1 MYIDCPAHS
10 TWVTEPG
17 MPLSF
22 RWSLRYPRWTADQ
35 TGKETP
41 PIILVSDHGS
51 ETQQALEWPQVLEVL
66 AAQAHSASGAELCRR
81 LPLEDTLDLAQRRMQ
96 ETTEMLE
103 LSHAPVP
110 FPAVQFE
117 DSSQALHKA
126 EKGGVLDL
134 KTLRDLS
141 VLIHVAGAIRRCLA
155 ANQQTAPALFA
166 YDTSLPDLSELRR
179 EIDRC
184 VSEEG
189 EMLAQASP
197 ALADALRVAQGL
209 KQRIRRRVENM
220 VASSRYRELLQE
232 PYYAQRENRYVL
244 PVKAERQHDLPGIVH
259 DMSASGATVFMEPR
273 ELTDLNNDMK
283 VAELQVTREINRLLK
298 ELTGLVVERLRDLR
312 TLLHVLT
319 GLDCI
324 GAKAR
329 LSVRMNGTPVR
340 LNTDGHVRL
349 WKARHPLL
357 LLTKEQVVAND
368 VMFER
373 DSAVLVI
380 SGPNT
385 GGKTVLLKLL
395 GLCSLMVRGGLHLPC
410 GDGSEMA
417 FFEDTFADIGDA
429 QDLTKD
435 LSSFSAHIRKLIALL
450 KSIESRTGESPHTL
464 VLLDEVISSTDPAEG
479 AALAEALLR
488 RFAALNLKVA
498 VTTHY
503 NSLKTLALSTPGF
516 LNASLEFDVNTL
528 APTYRFI
535 PGIPGGS
542 SALDIAGRLGM
553 APSILDEA
561 LGLVHREDRQLDH
574 IFADLQ
580 RTHQALQEEWE
591 QARTQRE
598 SADREAAEA
607 RTIAERLRSTEREEI
622 RKMKKTF
629 REALANAR
637 AEIRRITESL
647 QRRQTWTHA
656 QEAQHRLQRVEDSMN
671 QHTRPTLETVPVECL
686 EEGDMVE
693 IANLDTLGRLLE
705 KPEGKKTVRVQVG
718 AAEMSV
724 HVERLVGIGKGE
736 GISETVVQSAQ
747 PVPRSS
753 KPDRPDEGAQ
763 AGATASALAG
773 IDLRGHTAE
782 EALEQLTAQLDQ
794 AMLRNVKSV
803 RIIHGHGTGKLKA
816 AIRQFLAQSAYVT
829 TFRPG
834 AREEGGDGVTI
845 AELL

>member
-1 MYIDCPAHS
+1 MSNHN
-10 TWVTEPG
+10 
-17 MPLSF
+17 
-22 RWSLRYPRWTADQ
+22 
-35 TGKETP
+35 
-41 PIILVSDHGS
+41 S
-51 ETQQALEWPQVLEVL
+51 ETQQVLEWPQVLEVL
-66 AAQAHSASGAELCRR
+66 AAQAHSALGAELCRR
-81 LPLEDTLDLAQRRMQ
+81 LPLEDTLELAQRRMQ
-96 ETTEMLE
+96 ETTDMLE
-103 LSHAPVP
+103 LHHAPVP

-134 KTLRDLS
+134 HTLRDLS
-141 VLIHVAGAIRRCLA
+141 VLIHVAGAVRRCLVV
-155 ANQQTAPALFA
+155 NQQTVPALFSYYA
-166 YDTSLPDLSELRR
+166 SLPDLSELRE

-184 VSEEG
+184 VSAEG
-189 EMLAQASP
+189 EMLGQASS
-197 ALADALRVAQGL
+197 ALHDALRLAQGL

-244 PVKAERQHDLPGIVH
+244 PIKAERQHDLPGIVH
-259 DMSASGATVFMEPR
+259 DMSASGATVFLEPR
-273 ELTDLNNDMK
+273 ELIDLNNEIK
-283 VAELQVTREINRLLK
+283 VAELQVTREINRILQ
-298 ELTGLVVERLRDLR
+298 ELTNRVVEHLQDLR
-312 TLLHVLT
+312 SLLHVLT
-319 GLDCI
+319 TLDGI

-329 LSVRMNGTPVR
+329 LSARMNGTPVG

-349 WKARHPLL
+349 WNARHPLL
-357 LLTKEQVVAND
+357 PLSKEQVVPND
-368 VMFER
+368 VMFEK

-410 GDGSEMA
+410 RDGSEMA
-417 FFEDTFADIGDA
+417 FFEETFADIGDA

-435 LSSFSAHIRKLIALL
+435 LSSFSAHIRKLIGLL
-450 KSIESRTGESPHTL
+450 KSIEHRTGGGSPHTL

-488 RFAALNLKVA
+488 RFAELNLKVV

-553 APSILDEA
+553 DPSILAHA
-561 LGLVHREDRQLDH
+561 LSLVHQEDRQLDH

-580 RTHQALQEEWE
+580 HTHQELKEERE
-591 QARTQRE
+591 EARTQRE
-598 SADREAAEA
+598 SADRDATEAHA
-607 RTIAERLRSTEREEI
+607 IAERLRSTEREEI
-622 RKMKKTF
+622 KKMKKKF
-629 REALANAR
+629 REELATAR

-647 QRRQTWTHA
+647 HRQRTWTHA
-656 QEAQHRLQRVEDSMN
+656 QEAQHQLQRVEDSVS
-671 QHTRPTLETVPVECL
+671 QHTRASLETVPVESL
-686 EEGDMVE
+686 EEGDIVE

-705 KPEGKKTVRVQVG
+705 KPQGKKSVRVQVG
-718 AAEMSV
+718 ESEMSV
-724 HVERLVGIGKGE
+724 HVDRLVGLGKGE
-736 GISETVVQSAQ
+736 RIPDAVSRPAQSA
-747 PVPRSS
+747 PRSS
-753 KPDRPDEGAQ
+753 KPGRLVSNENAPSGSTSS
-763 AGATASALAG
+763 GFAG
-773 IDLRGHTAE
+773 IDLRGQTAE
-782 EALEQLTAQLDQ
+782 EALEQLTSQLDQ
-794 AMLRNVKSV
+794 ALLRNAKSV

-829 TFRPG
+829 AFRPG
-834 AREEGGDGVTI
+834 AKEEGGDGVTM
-845 AELL
+845 AELT

>member
-1 MYIDCPAHS
+1 M
-10 TWVTEPG
+10 
-17 MPLSF
+17 
-22 RWSLRYPRWTADQ
+22 
-35 TGKETP
+35 
-41 PIILVSDHGS
+41 SDYGS

-81 LPLEDTLDLAQRRMQ
+81 LPLEDKLALAQRRMQ

-117 DSSQALHKA
+117 DSSQALYKA

-141 VLIHVAGAIRRCLA
+141 VLIHVAGAIRRCLS
-155 ANQQTAPALFA
+155 ANQQAVPALFA
-166 YDTSLPDLSELRR
+166 YDASLPDLSGLRR

-189 EMLAQASP
+189 EMLSQASP
-197 ALADALRVAQGL
+197 VLADALRVAQGL

-244 PVKAERQHDLPGIVH
+244 PIKAERQHDLPGIVH

-273 ELTDLNNDMK
+273 ELIDLNNEMK
-283 VAELQVTREINRLLK
+283 VAELQVAREINRLLK
-298 ELTGLVVERLRDLR
+298 ELTGLVVEHLHDLR

-319 GLDCI
+319 DLDCI

-329 LSVRMNGTPVR
+329 LSVRMNGAPVR

-417 FFEDTFADIGDA
+417 FFEDIFADIGDA

-450 KSIESRTGESPHTL
+450 KSIESRTGGESPHTL

-503 NSLKTLALSTPGF
+503 NSLKTLALSMSGF
-516 LNASLEFDVNTL
+516 LNASLEFDVKTL

-553 APSILDEA
+553 DPSILDEA

-580 RTHQALQEEWE
+580 HTHQVLKEELE
-591 QARTQRE
+591 QARTQRKN
-598 SADREAAEA
+598 ADHEAAEA
-607 RTIAERLRSTEREEI
+607 RTIAERLRSTEREET
-622 RKMKKTF
+622 RKMKKRF
-629 REALANAR
+629 REELANAR
-637 AEIRRITESL
+637 VEIRRITESL
-647 QRRQTWTHA
+647 QRQRTWTQA
-656 QEAQHRLQRVEDSMN
+656 QEAQHRLQRVEDSMT
-671 QHTRPTLETVPVECL
+671 QHTRTTLETVPVESL
-686 EEGDMVE
+686 EEGDIVE
-693 IANLDTLGRLLE
+693 IANLDALGRLLE

-736 GISETVVQSAQ
+736 GISEMVTQSTQ

-753 KPDRPDEGAQ
+753 KPGRPNEGAQ
-763 AGATASALAG
+763 AGAMASGFAG

-782 EALEQLTAQLDQ
+782 EALEKLTMQLDQ
-794 AMLRNVKSV
+794 ALLRNAKIV
-803 RIIHGHGTGKLKA
+803 RIVHGHGTGKLKA
-816 AIRQFLAQSAYVT
+816 AIRQYLERSAYVT
-829 TFRPG
+829 AFRPG
-834 AREEGGDGVTI
+834 AQEEGGDGVTM
-845 AELL
+845 AELT

>member
-1 MYIDCPAHS
+1 M
-10 TWVTEPG
+10 
-17 MPLSF
+17 
-22 RWSLRYPRWTADQ
+22 
-35 TGKETP
+35 
-41 PIILVSDHGS
+41 SDHIS
-51 ETQQALEWPQVLEVL
+51 ETQQVLEWPQVLEVL
-66 AAQAHSASGAELCRR
+66 AAQAHSALGAELCRR
-81 LPLEDTLDLAQRRMQ
+81 LPLEDTLELAQRRMQ
-96 ETTEMLE
+96 ETTDMLE
-103 LSHAPVP
+103 LHHAPVP

-117 DSSQALHKA
+117 DSSQALQKA

-141 VLIHVAGAIRRCLA
+141 VLIHVAGAVRRCLVV
-155 ANQQTAPALFA
+155 NQQTVPALFSYYA
-166 YDTSLPDLSELRR
+166 SLPDLSELRE

-184 VSEEG
+184 VSADG
-189 EMLAQASP
+189 EMLGQASP
-197 ALADALRVAQGL
+197 ALHDALRLAQGL

-244 PVKAERQHDLPGIVH
+244 PIKAERQHDLPGIVH
-259 DMSASGATVFMEPR
+259 DMSASGATVFLEPR
-273 ELTDLNNDMK
+273 ELIDLNNEIK
-283 VAELQVTREINRLLK
+283 VAELQVTREINRILQ
-298 ELTGLVVERLRDLR
+298 ELTNRVVEHLQDLR
-312 TLLHVLT
+312 SLLHVLT
-319 GLDCI
+319 TLDCI

-329 LSVRMNGTPVR
+329 LSARMNGTPVG

-349 WKARHPLL
+349 WNARHPLL
-357 LLTKEQVVAND
+357 PLTKEQVVPND
-368 VMFER
+368 VIFEK
-373 DSAVLVI
+373 DFAVLVI

-395 GLCSLMVRGGLHLPC
+395 GLCSLMVRGGIHLPC

-417 FFEDTFADIGDA
+417 FFEETFADIGDA

-435 LSSFSAHIRKLIALL
+435 LSSFSAHIRKLIGLL
-450 KSIESRTGESPHTL
+450 KNIEHRTGGGSPHTL

-488 RFAALNLKVA
+488 RFADLNLKVV

-553 APSILDEA
+553 DPSILAHA
-561 LGLVHREDRQLDH
+561 LSLVHQEDRQLDH

-580 RTHQALQEEWE
+580 HTHQELKEERE
-591 QARTQRE
+591 VARTQRE
-598 SADREAAEA
+598 NADRDATEAHAI
-607 RTIAERLRSTEREEI
+607 TERLRSVEREEI
-622 RKMKKTF
+622 KKMKKKF
-629 REALANAR
+629 REELATAR

-647 QRRQTWTHA
+647 HRQRTWTHA
-656 QEAQHRLQRVEDSMN
+656 QEAQHQLQRVEDSVS
-671 QHTRPTLETVPVECL
+671 QHTRASLETVPVESL
-686 EEGDMVE
+686 EEGDIVE

-705 KPEGKKTVRVQVG
+705 KPEGKKSVRVQVG
-718 AAEMSV
+718 ESEMSV
-724 HVERLVGIGKGE
+724 HVDRLVGLGKGE
-736 GISETVVQSAQ
+736 GIPDAVSRPAQ
-747 PVPRSS
+747 PAPRSS
-753 KPDRPDEGAQ
+753 KPGPPLSKADAPSGSTSS
-763 AGATASALAG
+763 GFAG
-773 IDLRGHTAE
+773 IDLRGQTAE

-794 AMLRNVKSV
+794 ALLSNAKSV

-829 TFRPG
+829 AFRPG
-834 AREEGGDGVTI
+834 AKEEGGDGVTM
-845 AELL
+845 AELT

>member
-1 MYIDCPAHS
+1 MSNHI
-10 TWVTEPG
+10 
-17 MPLSF
+17 
-22 RWSLRYPRWTADQ
+22 
-35 TGKETP
+35 
-41 PIILVSDHGS
+41 S
-51 ETQQALEWPQVLEVL
+51 ETQQVLEWPQVLEVL
-66 AAQAHSASGAELCRR
+66 AAQAHSALGAELCRR
-81 LPLEDTLDLAQRRMQ
+81 LPLEDTLELAQRRMQ
-96 ETTEMLE
+96 ETTDMLE
-103 LSHAPVP
+103 LHHAPVP

-141 VLIHVAGAIRRCLA
+141 VLIHVAGAVRRCLVV
-155 ANQQTAPALFA
+155 NQQTVPALFSYYA
-166 YDTSLPDLSELRR
+166 SLPDLSELRE

-184 VSEEG
+184 VSADG
-189 EMLAQASP
+189 EMLGQASP
-197 ALADALRVAQGL
+197 ALHDALRLAQGL

-244 PVKAERQHDLPGIVH
+244 PIKAERQHDLPGIVH
-259 DMSASGATVFMEPR
+259 DMSASGATVFLEPR
-273 ELTDLNNDMK
+273 ELIDLNNEIK
-283 VAELQVTREINRLLK
+283 VAELQVTREINRILQ
-298 ELTGLVVERLRDLR
+298 ELTDRVVEHLQDLR
-312 TLLHVLT
+312 SLLHVLT
-319 GLDCI
+319 TLDGI

-349 WKARHPLL
+349 WNARHPLL
-357 LLTKEQVVAND
+357 PLSKEQVVAND
-368 VMFER
+368 VMFEK

-395 GLCSLMVRGGLHLPC
+395 GICSLMVRGGLHLPC

-435 LSSFSAHIRKLIALL
+435 LSSFSAHIRKLIGLL
-450 KSIESRTGESPHTL
+450 KSIEHRTGGSPHTL

-488 RFAALNLKVA
+488 RFAELNLKVV

-535 PGIPGGS
+535 SGIPGGS

-553 APSILDEA
+553 DPSILDHA
-561 LGLVHREDRQLDH
+561 LSLVHQEDRQLDH

-580 RTHQALQEEWE
+580 HTHQELKEERE
-591 QARTQRE
+591 VARTQRE
-598 SADREAAEA
+598 SADRDATEAHAI
-607 RTIAERLRSTEREEI
+607 TERLRSVEREEI
-622 RKMKKTF
+622 KKMKKKF
-629 REALANAR
+629 REELATAR

-647 QRRQTWTHA
+647 HRQRTWTHA
-656 QEAQHRLQRVEDSMN
+656 QEAQHQLQRVEDSVS
-671 QHTRPTLETVPVECL
+671 QHTRASLETVPVESL
-686 EEGDMVE
+686 EEGDIVE

-705 KPEGKKTVRVQVG
+705 KPQGKKSVRVQVG
-718 AAEMSV
+718 ESKMSV
-724 HVERLVGIGKGE
+724 HVDRLVGLGKGE
-736 GISETVVQSAQ
+736 GIPDAVSRPAQ
-747 PVPRSS
+747 PALRSS
-753 KPDRPDEGAQ
+753 KPGRLLSNENVPSGS
-763 AGATASALAG
+763 TASGFAG
-773 IDLRGHTAE
+773 IDLRGQTAE

-794 AMLRNVKSV
+794 ALLRNAKSV

-816 AIRQFLAQSAYVT
+816 AIRQFLAQSTYVT

-834 AREEGGDGVTI
+834 AKEEGGDGVTM
-845 AELL
+845 AELT

>member
-1 MYIDCPAHS
+1 
-10 TWVTEPG
+10 
-17 MPLSF
+17 
-22 RWSLRYPRWTADQ
+22 
-35 TGKETP
+35 
-41 PIILVSDHGS
+41 
-51 ETQQALEWPQVLEVL
+51 
-66 AAQAHSASGAELCRR
+66 
-81 LPLEDTLDLAQRRMQ
+81 
-96 ETTEMLE
+96 MLE
-103 LSHAPVP
+103 LSHASVP

-117 DSSQALHKA
+117 DSTQTLHKA

-134 KTLRDLS
+134 KTLRALS
-141 VLIHVAGAIRRCLA
+141 VLIQVAAAVRRCLV

-166 YDTSLPDLSELRR
+166 YYTSLPDLSELRR

-189 EMLAQASP
+189 EMLGQASP

-209 KQRIRRRVENM
+209 RQRIRRRVENM
-220 VASSRYRELLQE
+220 LASSRYRELLQE

-259 DMSASGATVFMEPR
+259 DMSASGATVFLEPR
-273 ELTDLNNDMK
+273 ELIDLNNEMK
-283 VAELQVTREINRLLK
+283 VAELQVTREINRILQ
-298 ELTGLVVERLRDLR
+298 ELTGLVTEHLHDLR
-312 TLLHVLT
+312 NLLHVLT
-319 GLDCI
+319 TLDCI

-340 LNTDGHVRL
+340 LNSDGHVRL

-357 LLTKEQVVAND
+357 LVTKEQVVAND
-368 VMFER
+368 VMFEKE
-373 DSAVLVI
+373 SAVLVI

-395 GLCSLMVRGGLHLPC
+395 GLSSLMVRSGLHLPC

-417 FFEDTFADIGDA
+417 FFEETFADIGDA

-435 LSSFSAHIRKLIALL
+435 LSSFSAHLRKIIGLL
-450 KSIESRTGESPHTL
+450 KSLEHRTGEYPHTL

-488 RFAALNLKVA
+488 RFAELNVKVV

-503 NSLKTLALSTPGF
+503 NALKTLALSTPGF

-553 APSILDEA
+553 DPSILDEA
-561 LGLVHREDRQLDH
+561 FGLVPQEDRQLDH

-580 RTHQALQEEWE
+580 QTHQALREELE

-622 RKMKKTF
+622 RKIKKKF
-629 REALANAR
+629 RDELASAR
-637 AEIRRITESL
+637 VEIRRISESL
-647 QRRQTWTHA
+647 QRQKTWTQA
-656 QEAQHRLQRVEDSMN
+656 QDAQHRLQRVEDSMN
-671 QHTRPTLETVPVECL
+671 QRTRTSLETVPVESL
-686 EEGDMVE
+686 EAGDIVE

-705 KPEGKKTVRVQVG
+705 RPEGKKTVRVQVG
-718 AAEMSV
+718 AAEMSI
-724 HVERLVGIGKGE
+724 HVNQLVGIGKGE
-736 GISETVVQSAQ
+736 GISETVSRPA
-747 PVPRSS
+747 PRSS
-753 KPDRPDEGAQ
+753 KLVQPERDAPVR
-763 AGATASALAG
+763 ATAPGFAG
-773 IDLRGHTAE
+773 IDLRGRTAE
-782 EALEQLTAQLDQ
+782 EALEELTVQLDQ
-794 AMLRNVKSV
+794 ALLGNAKTV

-829 TFRPG
+829 AFRPG
-834 AREEGGDGVTI
+834 AQEEGGDGVTM
-845 AELL
+845 AELT

>member
-1 MYIDCPAHS
+1 M
-10 TWVTEPG
+10 
-17 MPLSF
+17 
-22 RWSLRYPRWTADQ
+22 
-35 TGKETP
+35 
-41 PIILVSDHGS
+41 
-51 ETQQALEWPQVLEVL
+51 
-66 AAQAHSASGAELCRR
+66 CRQ
-81 LPLEDTLDLAQRRMQ
+81 LPLEATLELARRRMQ

-103 LSHAPVP
+103 LAHAPVP

-126 EKGGVLDL
+126 EKGGTLDL
-134 KTLRDLS
+134 KTLRALS
-141 VLIHVAGAIRRCLA
+141 VLIHVAVAIRRCLV
-155 ANQQTAPALFA
+155 ANQQTVPVLFA
-166 YDTSLPDLSELRR
+166 YYTSLPDLTELRR
-179 EIDRC
+179 EIDHC

-189 EMLAQASP
+189 EMPGQASP
-197 ALADALRVAQGL
+197 ALAEALRVAQGL

-273 ELTDLNNDMK
+273 ELIDLNNEMK
-283 VAELQVTREINRLLK
+283 VADLQVTREINRILQ
-298 ELTGLVVERLRDLR
+298 ELTGLVMEHLHDLR
-312 TLLHVLT
+312 NLLHVLT
-319 GLDCI
+319 ILDCI

-368 VMFER
+368 VMFEK
-373 DSAVLVI
+373 DAAVLVI

-417 FFEDTFADIGDA
+417 FFEGTFADIGDA

-435 LSSFSAHIRKLIALL
+435 LSSFSAHVRKIIGLL
-450 KSIESRTGESPHTL
+450 KSIEHRTGECPHTL
-464 VLLDEVISSTDPAEG
+464 VLIDEVISSTDPAEG

-488 RFAALNLKVA
+488 RFAELKVKVV

-553 APSILDEA
+553 DPSILDEA
-561 LGLVHREDRQLDH
+561 LGLVHQEDRQLDH

-580 RTHQALQEEWE
+580 QTHQALKEELE

-607 RTIAERLRSTEREEI
+607 RTIAERLRLAEREEI
-622 RKMKKTF
+622 KKMKKKF
-629 REALANAR
+629 REELANAR

-647 QRRQTWTHA
+647 QRQKTWTQA
-656 QEAQHRLQRVEDSMN
+656 QEAQHGLQRAEASMN
-671 QHTRPTLETVPVECL
+671 QHASLETIPVESL
-686 EEGDMVE
+686 EEGDIVE

-705 KPEGKKTVRVQVG
+705 KPEGKKTVRVRVG
-718 AAEMSV
+718 ASEMSV
-724 HVERLVGIGKGE
+724 HVKRLVGIGKGE
-736 GISETVVQSAQ
+736 GISETSTQSTQ
-747 PVPRSS
+747 PAPRSS
-753 KPDRPDEGAQ
+753 KPSRPNESAPVTT
-763 AGATASALAG
+763 TASGFAG
-773 IDLRGHTAE
+773 IDLRGRTAE
-782 EALEQLTAQLDQ
+782 EALEELTAQLDQ
-794 AMLRNVKSV
+794 ALLRNVKSV

-829 TFRPG
+829 AFRPG
-834 AREEGGDGVTI
+834 AQEEGGDGVTM
-845 AELL
+845 AELT

>member
-1 MYIDCPAHS
+1 M
-10 TWVTEPG
+10 
-17 MPLSF
+17 
-22 RWSLRYPRWTADQ
+22 
-35 TGKETP
+35 
-41 PIILVSDHGS
+41 SDHSS
-51 ETQQALEWPQVLEVL
+51 ETQQVLEWPQVLEVL
-66 AAQAHSASGAELCRR
+66 AAQAHSALGAELCRR
-81 LPLEDTLDLAQRRMQ
+81 LPLEDTLELAQRRMQ
-96 ETTEMLE
+96 ETTDMLE
-103 LSHAPVP
+103 LHHAPVP

-117 DSSQALHKA
+117 DSSQALQKA

-141 VLIHVAGAIRRCLA
+141 VLIHVAGAVRRCLVV
-155 ANQQTAPALFA
+155 NQQTVPALFSYYA
-166 YDTSLPDLSELRR
+166 SLPDLSELRE

-184 VSEEG
+184 VSADG
-189 EMLAQASP
+189 EMLGQASP
-197 ALADALRVAQGL
+197 ALHDALRLAQGL

-244 PVKAERQHDLPGIVH
+244 PIKAERQHDLPGIVH
-259 DMSASGATVFMEPR
+259 DMSASGATVFLEPR
-273 ELTDLNNDMK
+273 ELIDLNNEIK
-283 VAELQVTREINRLLK
+283 VAELQVTREINRILQ
-298 ELTGLVVERLRDLR
+298 ELTNRVVEHLQDLR
-312 TLLHVLT
+312 SLLHVLT
-319 GLDCI
+319 TLDCI

-329 LSVRMNGTPVR
+329 LSARMNGTPVG

-349 WKARHPLL
+349 WNARHPLL
-357 LLTKEQVVAND
+357 PLTKEQVVPND
-368 VMFER
+368 VIFEK
-373 DSAVLVI
+373 DFAVLVI

-395 GLCSLMVRGGLHLPC
+395 GLCSLMVRGGIHLPC

-417 FFEDTFADIGDA
+417 FFEETFADIGDA

-435 LSSFSAHIRKLIALL
+435 LSSFSAHIRKLIGLL
-450 KSIESRTGESPHTL
+450 KSIEHRTGGGSPHTL

-488 RFAALNLKVA
+488 RFADLNLKVV

-553 APSILDEA
+553 DPSILAHA
-561 LGLVHREDRQLDH
+561 LSLVHQEDRQLDH

-580 RTHQALQEEWE
+580 HTHQELKEERE
-591 QARTQRE
+591 VARTQRE
-598 SADREAAEA
+598 SADRDATEAHAI
-607 RTIAERLRSTEREEI
+607 TERLRSVEREEI
-622 RKMKKTF
+622 KKMKKKF
-629 REALANAR
+629 REELATAR

-647 QRRQTWTHA
+647 HRQRTWTHA
-656 QEAQHRLQRVEDSMN
+656 QEAQHQLQRVEDSVS
-671 QHTRPTLETVPVECL
+671 QHTRASLETVPVESL
-686 EEGDMVE
+686 EEGDIVE

-705 KPEGKKTVRVQVG
+705 KPEGKKSVRVQVG
-718 AAEMSV
+718 ESEMSV
-724 HVERLVGIGKGE
+724 HVDRLVGLGKGE
-736 GISETVVQSAQ
+736 GIPDAVSRSAQ
-747 PVPRSS
+747 PAPRSS
-753 KPDRPDEGAQ
+753 KPGPPLSKADAPSGSTSS
-763 AGATASALAG
+763 GFAG
-773 IDLRGHTAE
+773 IDLRGQTAE
-782 EALEQLTAQLDQ
+782 EALDQLTAQLDQ
-794 AMLRNVKSV
+794 ALLRNAKSV

-829 TFRPG
+829 AFRPG
-834 AREEGGDGVTI
+834 AKEEGGDGVTM
-845 AELL
+845 AELT

>member
-1 MYIDCPAHS
+1 M
-10 TWVTEPG
+10 
-17 MPLSF
+17 
-22 RWSLRYPRWTADQ
+22 
-35 TGKETP
+35 
-41 PIILVSDHGS
+41 SDHSS
-51 ETQQALEWPQVLEVL
+51 ETQQVLEWPQVLEVL
-66 AAQAHSASGAELCRR
+66 AAQAHSALGAELCRR
-81 LPLEDTLDLAQRRMQ
+81 LPLEDTLELAQRRMQ
-96 ETTEMLE
+96 ETTDMLE
-103 LSHAPVP
+103 LHYAPVS

-134 KTLRDLS
+134 HTLRALS
-141 VLIHVAGAIRRCLA
+141 VTIHVAGSVRRCLVV
-155 ANQQTAPALFA
+155 NQQTAPALFTYYA
-166 YDTSLPDLSELRR
+166 SLPDLSELRQ

-184 VSEEG
+184 VSADG
-189 EMLAQASP
+189 EMLGQASP
-197 ALADALRVAQGL
+197 ALHDALRLAQGL

-244 PVKAERQHDLPGIVH
+244 PIKAERQHDLPGIVH
-259 DMSASGATVFMEPR
+259 DMSASGATVFLEPR
-273 ELTDLNNDMK
+273 ELIDLNNEIK
-283 VAELQVTREINRLLK
+283 VAELQVTREINRILQ
-298 ELTGLVVERLRDLR
+298 ELTDRVVEHLQDLR
-312 TLLHVLT
+312 SLLHVLT
-319 GLDCI
+319 TLDGI

-349 WKARHPLL
+349 WNARHPLL
-357 LLTKEQVVAND
+357 PLSKEQVVPND
-368 VMFER
+368 VMFEK

-395 GLCSLMVRGGLHLPC
+395 GICSLMVRGGLHLPC

-435 LSSFSAHIRKLIALL
+435 LSSFSAHIRKLIGLL
-450 KSIESRTGESPHTL
+450 KSIEHRTGGSPHTL

-488 RFAALNLKVA
+488 RFAELNLKVV

-535 PGIPGGS
+535 SGIPGGS

-553 APSILDEA
+553 DPSILDHA
-561 LGLVHREDRQLDH
+561 LSLVHQEDRQLDH

-580 RTHQALQEEWE
+580 HTHQELKEERE
-591 QARTQRE
+591 VARTQRE
-598 SADREAAEA
+598 SADRDATEAHAI
-607 RTIAERLRSTEREEI
+607 TERLRSVEREEI
-622 RKMKKTF
+622 KKMKKKF
-629 REALANAR
+629 REELAAAR

-647 QRRQTWTHA
+647 HRQRTWTHA
-656 QEAQHRLQRVEDSMN
+656 QEAQHQLQRVEDSVS
-671 QHTRPTLETVPVECL
+671 QHTRASLETVPVESL
-686 EEGDMVE
+686 EEGDIVE

-705 KPEGKKTVRVQVG
+705 KPQGKKSVRVQVG
-718 AAEMSV
+718 ESKMSV
-724 HVERLVGIGKGE
+724 HVDRLVGLGKGE
-736 GISETVVQSAQ
+736 GIPDAVSRPAQ
-747 PVPRSS
+747 PALRSS
-753 KPDRPDEGAQ
+753 KPGRLLSNENVPSGS
-763 AGATASALAG
+763 TASGFAG
-773 IDLRGHTAE
+773 IDLRGQTAE

-794 AMLRNVKSV
+794 ALLRNAKSV

-816 AIRQFLAQSAYVT
+816 AIRQFLAQSTYVT

-834 AREEGGDGVTI
+834 AKEEGGDGVTM
-845 AELL
+845 AELT